1 MTEEMTFNG
10 VGMSRFF
17 RVREVIRAIGN
28 DRNISQVDAPL
39 IGTNIQKVSFG
50 AKKITVSFTMLEKT
64 AAEIE
69 ALKHELAGALHVK
82 EPARLTFEDEP
93 DKYYLAIPTGD
104 VSIGN
109 INRVCQKGEITFLVP
124 DGVAHSTTY
133 KRVVD
138 YEERQ
143 GKMVFA
149 IDNKGT
155 ADAYP
160 IITFKANDENGYYG
174 LVSERFAFE
183 AGSIEEADIVPYKHS
198 EILWDYVSN
207 NGIIKGLADGQKNVA
222 ILNDNSQN
230 LNGTLAIQSAWGRPH
245 LFLANPGGGPL
256 GNHAGS
262 VTWEIPADSVGE
274 KGALHE
280 YIWWRQIFWVN
291 PANQYGFI
299 KISFTGENGE
309 FLYGVETIK
318 RGNGLNTEYNFLTAN
333 GSGSY
338 KLVKQW
344 TFWPTHNP
352 SENPFNKDSGQSDIL
367 RRDDEVQLFWNGS
380 YQKFTVPEIKGKKS
394 IKVHVAMGAFGDK
407 PIPTRMYLDSI
418 VYRKDFVN
426 GTKDIPNRYAAG
438 STLII
443 NSENDSVF
451 LNNLPNL
458 DQVVDGSLWP
468 VIPPGKSEIEI
479 LQSSWAK
486 KKPTVSIEF
495 EERWL

>member
-17 RVREVIRAIGN
+17 RVREVVRAIGN

-64 AAEIE
+64 ATEIE
-69 ALKHELAGALHVK
+69 ALKHELAGVLHVK
-82 EPARLTFEDEP
+82 EPARMTFEDEP
-93 DKYYLAIPTGD
+93 DKYYMAIPTGD

-124 DGVAHSTTY
+124 DGVAHSVTY

-138 YEERQ
+138 YEEKQ

-198 EILWDYVSN
+198 EILWDYVTGE
-207 NGIIKGLADGQKNVA
+207 GIIKGLADGQKNVA

-245 LFLANPGGGPL
+245 LFLANPGSGPL

-318 RGNGLNTEYNFLTAN
+318 RGNSLNTEYNFLSAN

-426 GTKDIPNRYAAG
+426 GTKDVPNRYAAG
-438 STLII
+438 STLVI

-458 DQVVDGSLWP
+458 DQVIDGSLWP

-479 LQSSWAK
+479 LQSNWAK

>member
-17 RVREVIRAIGN
+17 RVREVVRAIGN

-64 AAEIE
+64 ATEIE
-69 ALKHELAGALHVK
+69 ALKHELAGVLHVK
-82 EPARLTFEDEP
+82 EPARLTFDDEP
-93 DKYYLAIPTGD
+93 DKYYMAIPTGD

-109 INRVCQKGEITFLVP
+109 INRVCQKGEITFLVS

-198 EILWDYVSN
+198 EILWDYVTGE
-207 NGIIKGLADGQKNVA
+207 GIIKGLADGQKNVA

-230 LNGTLAIQSAWGRPH
+230 LNGTLAIQSVWGRPH
-245 LFLANPGGGPL
+245 LSLANPGGGPL

-380 YQKFTVPEIKGKKS
+380 YQKFNVPEIKGKKS

-407 PIPTRMYLDSI
+407 PLPTHMYLDSI

-426 GTKDIPNRYAAG
+426 GTKDIPNRYASG

>member
-17 RVREVIRAIGN
+17 RVREVVRAIGN

-64 AAEIE
+64 ATEIE
-69 ALKHELAGALHVK
+69 ALKHELAGVLHVK

-93 DKYYLAIPTGD
+93 DKYYMAIPTGD

-138 YEERQ
+138 YEEKQ

-198 EILWDYVSN
+198 EILWDYVTGE
-207 NGIIKGLADGQKNVA
+207 GIIKGLADGQKNVA

-318 RGNGLNTEYNFLTAN
+318 RGNGLNTEYNFLAAN

>member
-10 VGMSRFF
+10 IGMSRFF
-17 RVREVIRAIGN
+17 RVREVVRAIGN

-64 AAEIE
+64 ATEIE
-69 ALKHELAGALHVK
+69 ALKHELAGVLHVK

-174 LVSERFAFE
+174 LVSEKFAFE

-198 EILWDYVSN
+198 EILWDYVSD
-207 NGIIKGLADGQKNVA
+207 NGIIKALADGQKNVA

-230 LNGTLAIQSAWGRPH
+230 LNGTLALQSAWGRPH
-245 LFLANPGGGPL
+245 LFLANHGSGPL
-256 GNHAGS
+256 GNNAGS
-262 VTWEIPADSVGE
+262 LTWDIPADSVGE
-274 KGALHE
+274 RGAINE
-280 YIWWRQIFWVN
+280 YLWWRQVFWVN

>member
-10 VGMSRFF
+10 FGMSRFF
-17 RVREVIRAIGN
+17 RVREVVRAIGN

-39 IGTNIQKVSFG
+39 IGANIQKVSFG
-50 AKKITVSFTMLEKT
+50 AKKITVSFMMLEKT
-64 AAEIE
+64 ATEIE
-69 ALKHELAGALHVK
+69 ALKHELAGVLHVK

-93 DKYYLAIPTGD
+93 DKYYMAIPTGD

-109 INRVCQKGEITFLVP
+109 INRVCQKGEITLLVP
-124 DGVAHSTTY
+124 DGVAHSVTY

-174 LVSERFAFE
+174 LVSEKFAFE

-198 EILWDYVSN
+198 EILWDYVSD

-245 LFLANPGGGPL
+245 LFLANPGSGPL
-256 GNHAGS
+256 GNNAGS
-262 VTWEIPADSVGE
+262 LTWDIPADSVGE

-318 RGNGLNTEYNFLTAN
+318 RGNGLNTEYNFLAAN

-352 SENPFNKDSGQSDIL
+352 NENPFNKDSGQSDIL

-380 YQKFTVPEIKGKKS
+380 YQKFTIPEIKGKKS

>member
-17 RVREVIRAIGN
+17 RVREVVRAIGN

-64 AAEIE
+64 ATEIE
-69 ALKHELAGALHVK
+69 ALKHELAGVLHVK
-82 EPARLTFEDEP
+82 EPARLTFDDEP
-93 DKYYLAIPTGD
+93 DKYYMAIPTGD

-109 INRVCQKGEITFLVP
+109 INRVCQKGEITFLVS

-198 EILWDYVSN
+198 EILWDYVSD

-318 RGNGLNTEYNFLTAN
+318 RGNGLNTEYNFLAAN

-407 PIPTRMYLDSI
+407 PLPTHMYLDSI

>member
-17 RVREVIRAIGN
+17 RVREVVRAIGN

-50 AKKITVSFTMLEKT
+50 AKKITVSFTMLEST
-64 AAEIE
+64 ANEIE
-69 ALKHELAGALHVK
+69 ALKHELAGVLHVK

-93 DKYYLAIPTGD
+93 DKYYMAIPTGD

-124 DGVAHSTTY
+124 DGVAHSVTY

-138 YEERQ
+138 YEEKQ

-198 EILWDYVSN
+198 EILWDYVTGE
-207 NGIIKGLADGQKNVA
+207 GIIKGLADGQKNVA

-230 LNGTLAIQSAWGRPH
+230 LNGTLAIQSVWGRPH
-245 LFLANPGGGPL
+245 LFLANRGGGPL

-318 RGNGLNTEYNFLTAN
+318 RGNGLNTEYNFLAAN
-333 GSGSY
+333 GSGGY

-344 TFWPTHNP
+344 TFWPTHNQG
-352 SENPFNKDSGQSDIL
+352 ENPFNKDSGQSDIL

-407 PIPTRMYLDSI
+407 PLPTHMYLDSI

>member
-17 RVREVIRAIGN
+17 RVREVVRAIGN

-50 AKKITVSFTMLEKT
+50 AKKITVSFTMLEST
-64 AAEIE
+64 ANEIE
-69 ALKHELAGALHVK
+69 ALKHELAGVLHVK

-93 DKYYLAIPTGD
+93 DKYYIAIPTGD

-124 DGVAHSTTY
+124 DGVAHSVTY

-138 YEERQ
+138 YEEKQ

-198 EILWDYVSN
+198 EILWDYVTGE
-207 NGIIKGLADGQKNVA
+207 GIIKGLADGQKNVA

-245 LFLANPGGGPL
+245 LFLANRGGGPL

-318 RGNGLNTEYNFLTAN
+318 RGNGLNTEYNFMASN

-407 PIPTRMYLDSI
+407 PLPTHMYLDSI

-486 KKPTVSIEF
+486 KKATVSIEF

>member
-1 MTEEMTFNG
+1 MTEEMTYNG

-17 RVREVIRAIGN
+17 RVREVVRAIGN

-69 ALKHELAGALHVK
+69 ALKHELAGVLHVK

-93 DKYYLAIPTGD
+93 DKYYMAIPTGD
-104 VSIGN
+104 ISIGN
-109 INRVCQKGEITFLVP
+109 INRICQKGEITFLVP
-124 DGVAHSTTY
+124 DGVAHSVTY

-174 LVSERFAFE
+174 LVSDRFAFE

-198 EILWDYVSN
+198 EILWDYVTGE
-207 NGIIKGLADGQKNVA
+207 GIIKGLAEGQKNVA

-245 LFLANPGGGPL
+245 LFLANPGSGPL

-262 VTWEIPADSVGE
+262 LTWDIPADSVGE

-318 RGNGLNTEYNFLTAN
+318 RGNGLNTEYNFLAAN

>member
-17 RVREVIRAIGN
+17 RVREVVRAIGN

-64 AAEIE
+64 ATEIE
-69 ALKHELAGALHVK
+69 VLKHELAGVLHVK
-82 EPARLTFEDEP
+82 EPARLAFEDEP
-93 DKYYLAIPTGD
+93 DKYYMAIPTGD

-143 GKMVFA
+143 GKMVFP

-174 LVSERFAFE
+174 LVSEKFAFE

-198 EILWDYVSN
+198 EILWDYVSD

-318 RGNGLNTEYNFLTAN
+318 RGNGLNTEYNFLAAN

>member
-17 RVREVIRAIGN
+17 RVREVVRAIGN

-64 AAEIE
+64 ATEIE
-69 ALKHELAGALHVK
+69 ALKHELAGVLHVK
-82 EPARLTFEDEP
+82 EPARLAFEDEP
-93 DKYYLAIPTGD
+93 DKYYMAIPTGD

-124 DGVAHSTTY
+124 DGVAHSVTY

-138 YEERQ
+138 YEEKQ

-183 AGSIEEADIVPYKHS
+183 VGNIEEVDGKIVSKSEVLYDYKGDKIRQAFIS
-198 EILWDYVSN
+198 
-207 NGIIKGLADGQKNVA
+207 GQKNVGITNVPEA
-222 ILNDNSQN
+222 G
-230 LNGTLAIQSAWGRPH
+230 NGTLELEALWNRHHIKLQTDGVAPARSASITWPV
-245 LFLANPGGGPL
+245 PPDSS
-256 GNHAGS
+256 GN
-262 VTWEIPADSVGE
+262 T
-274 KGALHE
+274 GALTE
-280 YIWWRQIFWVN
+280 YLWWRQIFW
-291 PANQYGFI
+291 AGHSSQYGFI
-299 KISFTGENGE
+299 KVTVTDENDK
-309 FLYGVETIK
+309 FLYGVETYK
-318 RGNGLNTEYNFLTAN
+318 RSLGLATEYNFLGADEHGGYN
-333 GSGSY
+333 VLKS
-338 KLVKQW
+338 W
-344 TFWPTHNP
+344 TFNATHLN
-352 SENPFNKDSGQSDIL
+352 EHNPFNQDRGWSDITRENDKVTFYWFGNKFSYNIPAIKDRKSAKIHVTL
-367 RRDDEVQLFWNGS
+367 SSVSDRPLVTHMYFDELYYAKTNNNHW
-380 YQKFTVPEIKGKKS
+380 ED
-394 IKVHVAMGAFGDK
+394 A
-407 PIPTRMYLDSI
+407 
-418 VYRKDFVN
+418 
-426 GTKDIPNRYAAG
+426 PNRFAAG
-438 STLII
+438 STVVI
-443 NSENDSVF
+443 NSENDNLI
-451 LNNLPNL
+451 LNNIYDL

>member
-17 RVREVIRAIGN
+17 RVREVVRAIGN

-39 IGTNIQKVSFG
+39 IGTNIQKVTFG

-64 AAEIE
+64 ATEIE
-69 ALKHELAGALHVK
+69 ALKHEIAGVLHVK

-93 DKYYLAIPTGD
+93 DKYYMAIPTGD

-138 YEERQ
+138 YEEKQ
-143 GKMVFA
+143 GKMVFS

-174 LVSERFAFE
+174 LVSDKFAFE

-198 EILWDYVSN
+198 EILWDYVSD

-318 RGNGLNTEYNFLTAN
+318 RGNGLNTEYNFLAAN

-352 SENPFNKDSGQSDIL
+352 NENPFNKDSGQSDIL

-438 STLII
+438 STLVI

>member
-1 MTEEMTFNG
+1 MTFNG

-17 RVREVIRAIGN
+17 RVREVVRAIGN

-50 AKKITVSFTMLEKT
+50 AKKITVNFTMLENT

-69 ALKHELAGALHVK
+69 ALKHELAGVLHVK

-93 DKYYLAIPTGD
+93 DKYYMAIPTGD

-124 DGVAHSTTY
+124 DGVAHSVTY

-143 GKMVFA
+143 GKMVFT

-160 IITFKANDENGYYG
+160 IITFKANEENGYYG
-174 LVSERFAFE
+174 LVSDRFAFE

-198 EILWDYVSN
+198 EILWDYVTGE
-207 NGIIKGLADGQKNVA
+207 GIIKGLADGQKNVA

-230 LNGTLAIQSAWGRPH
+230 LNGTLAIQSVWGRPH
-245 LFLANPGGGPL
+245 LSLANPGGGPL

-280 YIWWRQIFWVN
+280 YVWWRQIFWVN

-407 PIPTRMYLDSI
+407 PLPTHMYLDSI

>member
-1 MTEEMTFNG
+1 MTEEMIFNG

-17 RVREVIRAIGN
+17 RIREVIRAIGN

-64 AAEIE
+64 ATEIE
-69 ALKHELAGALHVK
+69 ALKHELAGVLHVK

-93 DKYYLAIPTGD
+93 DKYYRAIPTGD

-143 GKMVFA
+143 GKMVFP

-174 LVSERFAFE
+174 LVSDKFAFE

-198 EILWDYVSN
+198 EILWDYVSD

-318 RGNGLNTEYNFLTAN
+318 RGNGLNTEYNFLAAN
-333 GSGSY
+333 GGGSY

-426 GTKDIPNRYAAG
+426 GTKDVPNRYAAG

-443 NSENDSVF
+443 NSENDTVF
-451 LNNLPNL
+451 LNNLPDL

>member
-1 MTEEMTFNG
+1 MEEMTFNG

-17 RVREVIRAIGN
+17 RVREVVRAIGN

-64 AAEIE
+64 ATEIE
-69 ALKHELAGALHVK
+69 ALKHELAGVLHVK
-82 EPARLTFEDEP
+82 EPARLAFEDEP
-93 DKYYLAIPTGD
+93 DKYYMAIPTGD

-198 EILWDYVSN
+198 EILWDYVTGE
-207 NGIIKGLADGQKNVA
+207 GIIKGLADGQKNVA

-479 LQSSWAK
+479 LQSNWAK
-486 KKPTVSIEF
+486 KKPSVTIEF

>member
-17 RVREVIRAIGN
+17 RVREVVRAIGN

-64 AAEIE
+64 ATEIE
-69 ALKHELAGALHVK
+69 ALKHELAGVLHVK
-82 EPARLTFEDEP
+82 EPARLTFGDEP
-93 DKYYLAIPTGD
+93 DKYYMAIPTGD

-109 INRVCQKGEITFLVP
+109 INRICQKGEITLLVP
-124 DGVAHSTTY
+124 DGVAHSVTY

-174 LVSERFAFE
+174 LVSDRFAFE
-183 AGSIEEADIVPYKHS
+183 VGNIEEADIVPYKHS
-198 EILWDYVSN
+198 EILWDYVTGE
-207 NGIIKGLADGQKNVA
+207 GIIKGLADGQKNVA

-230 LNGTLAIQSAWGRPH
+230 LNGTLAIQSVWGRPH
-245 LFLANPGGGPL
+245 LSLANPGGGPL

-407 PIPTRMYLDSI
+407 PLPTHMYLDSI

-495 EERWL
+495 EKRWL

>member
-17 RVREVIRAIGN
+17 RVREVVRAIGN

-64 AAEIE
+64 ATEIE
-69 ALKHELAGALHVK
+69 ALKHELAGVLHVK

-93 DKYYLAIPTGD
+93 DKYYMAIPTGD

-138 YEERQ
+138 YEEKQ

-198 EILWDYVSN
+198 EILWDYVTGE
-207 NGIIKGLADGQKNVA
+207 GIIKGLADGQKNVA

-318 RGNGLNTEYNFLTAN
+318 RGNGLNTEYNFLSAN

>member
-1 MTEEMTFNG
+1 MTFNG

-17 RVREVIRAIGN
+17 RVREVVRAIGN

-64 AAEIE
+64 ATEIE

-93 DKYYLAIPTGD
+93 DKYYMAIPTGD

-138 YEERQ
+138 YEEKQ

-183 AGSIEEADIVPYKHS
+183 VGSIEEADIVPYKHS
-198 EILWDYVSN
+198 EILWDYVSD

>member
-17 RVREVIRAIGN
+17 RVREVVRAIGN

-64 AAEIE
+64 TAEIE
-69 ALKHELAGALHVK
+69 ALKHELAGVLHVK

-93 DKYYLAIPTGD
+93 DKYYMAIPTGD

-124 DGVAHSTTY
+124 DGVAHSVTY

-198 EILWDYVSN
+198 EILWDYVTGE
-207 NGIIKGLADGQKNVA
+207 GIIKGLADGQKNVA

-230 LNGTLAIQSAWGRPH
+230 LNGTLAIQSVWGRPH
-245 LFLANPGGGPL
+245 LSLANPGGGPL

-318 RGNGLNTEYNFLTAN
+318 RGNGLNTEYNFLAAN

-407 PIPTRMYLDSI
+407 PLPTHMYLDSI

-486 KKPTVSIEF
+486 KKPAVSIEF

>member
-1 MTEEMTFNG
+1 MSKYFKVLDVIIPIGNTRSIATSDAPFLGVNVQNVKIGPKRIKVKIKMQTRTPEEM
-10 VGMSRFF
+10 
-17 RVREVIRAIGN
+17 E
-28 DRNISQVDAPL
+28 
-39 IGTNIQKVSFG
+39 
-50 AKKITVSFTMLEKT
+50 E
-64 AAEIE
+64 
-69 ALKHELAGALHVK
+69 LKDELAGVLNVSEAK
-82 EPARLTFEDEP
+82 RITFNFKP
-93 DKYYLAIPTGD
+93 GKYYMGFVYDDITPD
-104 VSIGN
+104 N
-109 INRVCQKGEITFLVP
+109 ITRWLQKAEIDFLIP

-174 LVSERFAFE
+174 LVSEKFAFE

-198 EILWDYVSN
+198 EILWDYVSD

-245 LFLANPGGGPL
+245 LFLANHGSGPL
-256 GNHAGS
+256 GNNAGS
-262 VTWEIPADSVGE
+262 LTWEIPADSVGE

-318 RGNGLNTEYNFLTAN
+318 RGNGLNTEYNFLAAN

-438 STLII
+438 STLVI
-443 NSENDSVF
+443 NSENDTVF

>member
-17 RVREVIRAIGN
+17 RVREVVRAIGN
-28 DRNISQVDAPL
+28 DRNISQVDTPL

-50 AKKITVSFTMLEKT
+50 AKKITVSFTMLEST
-64 AAEIE
+64 ANEIE
-69 ALKHELAGALHVK
+69 ALKHELAGVLHVK

-93 DKYYLAIPTGD
+93 DKYYMAIPTGD

-198 EILWDYVSN
+198 EILWDYVTGE
-207 NGIIKGLADGQKNVA
+207 GIIKGLADGQKNVA

-245 LFLANPGGGPL
+245 LFLANRGGGPL

-274 KGALHE
+274 KGAFHE
-280 YIWWRQIFWVN
+280 YVWWRQIFWVN

-407 PIPTRMYLDSI
+407 PLPTHMYLDSI

>member
-17 RVREVIRAIGN
+17 RIREVVRAIGN

-64 AAEIE
+64 ATEIE
-69 ALKHELAGALHVK
+69 ALKHELAGVLHVK
-82 EPARLTFEDEP
+82 EPARLAFEDEP
-93 DKYYLAIPTGD
+93 DKYYMAIPTGD
-104 VSIGN
+104 VSVGN

-124 DGVAHSTTY
+124 DGVAHSVTY

-138 YEERQ
+138 YEEKQ

-183 AGSIEEADIVPYKHS
+183 VGSIEEADIVPYKHS
-198 EILWDYVSN
+198 EILWDYVSD

-426 GTKDIPNRYAAG
+426 GTKDIPNRYATG

>member
-299 KISFTGENGE
+299 KISFTGENSE

-344 TFWPTHNP
+344 TFWSTHNP

>member
-17 RVREVIRAIGN
+17 RVREVVRAIGN

-64 AAEIE
+64 ATEIE
-69 ALKHELAGALHVK
+69 ALKHELAGVLHVK
-82 EPARLTFEDEP
+82 EPARLTFDDEP
-93 DKYYLAIPTGD
+93 DKYYMAIPTGD

-109 INRVCQKGEITFLVP
+109 INRVCQKGEITFLVS

-198 EILWDYVSN
+198 EILWDYVTGE
-207 NGIIKGLADGQKNVA
+207 GIIKGLADGQKNVA

-230 LNGTLAIQSAWGRPH
+230 LNGTLAIQSVWGRPH
-245 LFLANPGGGPL
+245 LSLANPGGGPL

-380 YQKFTVPEIKGKKS
+380 YQKFNVPEIKGKKS
-394 IKVHVAMGAFGDK
+394 IKVHVALGAFGDK
-407 PIPTRMYLDSI
+407 PLPTHMYLDSI

>member
-17 RVREVIRAIGN
+17 RVREVVRAIGN

-64 AAEIE
+64 ATEIE
-69 ALKHELAGALHVK
+69 ALKHELAGVLHVK

-93 DKYYLAIPTGD
+93 DKYYMAIPTGD

-124 DGVAHSTTY
+124 DGVAHSVTY

-198 EILWDYVSN
+198 EILWDYVSD

-245 LFLANPGGGPL
+245 LFLANHGSGPL
-256 GNHAGS
+256 GNNAGS
-262 VTWEIPADSVGE
+262 LTWDIPADSVGE

-318 RGNGLNTEYNFLTAN
+318 RGNGLNTEYNFLAAN

-352 SENPFNKDSGQSDIL
+352 NENPFNKDSGQSDIL

>member
-1 MTEEMTFNG
+1 MTEEMIFNG

-17 RVREVIRAIGN
+17 RVREVVRAIGN

-64 AAEIE
+64 ATEIE
-69 ALKHELAGALHVK
+69 ALKHELAGVLHVK

-93 DKYYLAIPTGD
+93 DKYYMAIPTGD
-104 VSIGN
+104 VSVGN

-124 DGVAHSTTY
+124 DGVVHSTTY
-133 KRVVD
+133 KRIVD

-198 EILWDYVSN
+198 EILWDYVTGE
-207 NGIIKGLADGQKNVA
+207 GIIKGLADGQKNVA

-274 KGALHE
+274 RGAINE
-280 YIWWRQIFWVN
+280 YLWWRQVFWVN

-318 RGNGLNTEYNFLTAN
+318 RGNGLNTEYNFLAAN
-333 GSGSY
+333 GNGGY
-338 KLVKQW
+338 RLVKQW
-344 TFWPTHNP
+344 TFWPTHNQG
-352 SENPFNKDSGQSDIL
+352 ENPFTKDTGWCDLI
-367 RRDDEVQLFWNGS
+367 RRNDKVQVHWYGTHPE
-380 YQKFTVPEIKGKKS
+380 FTIPEIAGKKS
-394 IKVHVAMGAFGDK
+394 VKVHVAFGAFGDK

>member
-1 MTEEMTFNG
+1 MTEEMIFNG

-17 RVREVIRAIGN
+17 RVREVVRAIGN

-64 AAEIE
+64 ATEIE
-69 ALKHELAGALHVK
+69 ALKHELAGVLHVK

-93 DKYYLAIPTGD
+93 DKYYMAIPTGD
-104 VSIGN
+104 VSVGN

-133 KRVVD
+133 KRIVD

-198 EILWDYVSN
+198 EILWDYVTGE
-207 NGIIKGLADGQKNVA
+207 GIIKGLADGQKNVA

-230 LNGTLAIQSAWGRPH
+230 LNGTLAIQSVWGRPH
-245 LFLANPGGGPL
+245 LSLANPGGGPL

-318 RGNGLNTEYNFLTAN
+318 RGNGLNTEYNFLAAN

-380 YQKFTVPEIKGKKS
+380 YQKFTIPEIKGKKS

-407 PIPTRMYLDSI
+407 PLPTHMYLDSI

>member
-17 RVREVIRAIGN
+17 RVREVVRAIGN

-50 AKKITVSFTMLEKT
+50 AKKITVRFTMLEKT
-64 AAEIE
+64 ATEIE
-69 ALKHELAGALHVK
+69 VLKHELAGVLHVK

-93 DKYYLAIPTGD
+93 DKYYMAIPTGD

-124 DGVAHSTTY
+124 DGVAHSVTY

-198 EILWDYVSN
+198 EILWDYVTD

-245 LFLANPGGGPL
+245 LSLVNRGSGPL
-256 GNHAGS
+256 GNNAGS
-262 VTWEIPADSVGE
+262 LTWDIPADSVGE
-274 KGALHE
+274 TGAINE
-280 YIWWRQIFWVN
+280 YLWWRQVFWVN

-318 RGNGLNTEYNFLTAN
+318 RGNGLNTEYNFLAAN
-333 GSGSY
+333 GSGGY
-338 KLVKQW
+338 RLVKQW
-344 TFWPTHNP
+344 TFWPTHNQG
-352 SENPFNKDSGQSDIL
+352 ENPFTKDTGWCDLI
-367 RRDDEVQLFWNGS
+367 RRNDKVQVHWYGTHPE
-380 YQKFTVPEIKGKKS
+380 FTIPEIAGKKS
-394 IKVHVAMGAFGDK
+394 VKVHVAIGAFGDK
-407 PIPTRMYLDSI
+407 PAPTRMYLDSI

-426 GTKDIPNRYAAG
+426 GTKDVPNRYAAG
-438 STLII
+438 STVVI
-443 NSENDSVF
+443 NSENDSLI
-451 LNNLPNL
+451 LNNIPDL

>member
-64 AAEIE
+64 ATEIE
-69 ALKHELAGALHVK
+69 ALKHELAGVLHVK

-183 AGSIEEADIVPYKHS
+183 TGSIEEADIVPYKHS
-198 EILWDYVSN
+198 EILWDYVSD

-245 LFLANPGGGPL
+245 LFLANHGNGSL
-256 GNHAGS
+256 GNNAGS
-262 VTWEIPADSVGE
+262 LTWDIPADSVGE

-318 RGNGLNTEYNFLTAN
+318 RGNGLNTEYNFLAAN

-352 SENPFNKDSGQSDIL
+352 NENPFNKDSGQSDIL

-438 STLII
+438 STLVI

-486 KKPTVSIEF
+486 KKPSVTIEF

>member
-17 RVREVIRAIGN
+17 RVREVVRAIGN

-50 AKKITVSFTMLEKT
+50 AKKITVSFTMLEST
-64 AAEIE
+64 ANEIE
-69 ALKHELAGALHVK
+69 ALKHELAGVLHVK

-93 DKYYLAIPTGD
+93 DKYYMAIPTGD

-124 DGVAHSTTY
+124 NGVAHSVTY

-138 YEERQ
+138 YEEKQ

-198 EILWDYVSN
+198 EILWDYVTGE
-207 NGIIKGLADGQKNVA
+207 GIIKGLADGQKNVA

-230 LNGTLAIQSAWGRPH
+230 LNGTLAIQSVWGRPH
-245 LFLANPGGGPL
+245 LSLANPGGGPL

-280 YIWWRQIFWVN
+280 YVWWRQIFWVN

-407 PIPTRMYLDSI
+407 PLPTHMYLDSI

>member
-17 RVREVIRAIGN
+17 RVREVVRAIGN

-64 AAEIE
+64 ATEIE
-69 ALKHELAGALHVK
+69 ALKHELAGVLHVK

-93 DKYYLAIPTGD
+93 DKYYMAIPTGD

-124 DGVAHSTTY
+124 DGVAHSVTY

-155 ADAYP
+155 AYAYP

-198 EILWDYVSN
+198 EILWDYVTGE
-207 NGIIKGLADGQKNVA
+207 GIIKGLAEGQKNVA

-230 LNGTLAIQSAWGRPH
+230 LNGTLAIQSVWGRPH
-245 LFLANPGGGPL
+245 LSLANPGGGPL

-280 YIWWRQIFWVN
+280 YLWWRQIFWVN

-318 RGNGLNTEYNFLTAN
+318 RGNGLNTEYNFLAAN
-333 GSGSY
+333 GIGGY
-338 KLVKQW
+338 RLVKQW
-344 TFWPTHNP
+344 TFWPTHNQG
-352 SENPFNKDSGQSDIL
+352 ENPFTKDSGQSDIQ
-367 RRDDEVQLFWNGS
+367 RRDDEVQLFWRGA
-380 YQKFTVPEIKGKKS
+380 YPKFNIPEIKGKKS

-407 PIPTRMYLDSI
+407 PIPTHMYLDSV

-479 LQSSWAK
+479 LQSAWAK
-486 KKPTVSIEF
+486 KKPTVTIEF

>member
-1 MTEEMTFNG
+1 
-10 VGMSRFF
+10 MSRFF
-17 RVREVIRAIGN
+17 RVREVVRAIGN

-50 AKKITVSFTMLEKT
+50 AKKITVNFTMLENT

-69 ALKHELAGALHVK
+69 ALKHELAGVLHVK

-93 DKYYLAIPTGD
+93 DKYYMAIPTGD

-124 DGVAHSTTY
+124 DGVAHSVTY

-143 GKMVFA
+143 GKMVFT

-160 IITFKANDENGYYG
+160 IITFKANEENGYYG
-174 LVSERFAFE
+174 LVSDRFAFE

-198 EILWDYVSN
+198 EILWDYVTGE
-207 NGIIKGLADGQKNVA
+207 GIIKGLADGQKNVA

-230 LNGTLAIQSAWGRPH
+230 LNGTLAIQSVWGRPH
-245 LFLANPGGGPL
+245 LSLANPGGGPL

-280 YIWWRQIFWVN
+280 YVWWRQIFWVN

-407 PIPTRMYLDSI
+407 PLPTHMYLDSI

>member
-10 VGMSRFF
+10 IGMSRFF
-17 RVREVIRAIGN
+17 RVREVVRAIGN

-64 AAEIE
+64 ATEIE
-69 ALKHELAGALHVK
+69 ALKHELAGVLHVK

-93 DKYYLAIPTGD
+93 DKYYMAIPTGD

-138 YEERQ
+138 YEEKQ

-198 EILWDYVSN
+198 EILWDYVTGE
-207 NGIIKGLADGQKNVA
+207 GIIKGLAEGQKNVA

-245 LFLANPGGGPL
+245 LFLANPGSGPL

-262 VTWEIPADSVGE
+262 LTWDIPADSVGE

-318 RGNGLNTEYNFLTAN
+318 RGNGLNTEYNFLSAN

-486 KKPTVSIEF
+486 KKPAVSIEF

>member
-17 RVREVIRAIGN
+17 RVREVVRAIGN

-64 AAEIE
+64 ATEIE

-93 DKYYLAIPTGD
+93 DKYYMAIPTGD

-138 YEERQ
+138 YEEKQ

-183 AGSIEEADIVPYKHS
+183 VGSIEEADIVPYKHS
-198 EILWDYVSN
+198 EILWDYVSD

>member
-17 RVREVIRAIGN
+17 RVREVVRAIGN

-64 AAEIE
+64 ATEIE
-69 ALKHELAGALHVK
+69 ALKHELAGVLHVK

-93 DKYYLAIPTGD
+93 DKYYMAIPTGG

>member
-1 MTEEMTFNG
+1 MTEEMIFNG

-17 RVREVIRAIGN
+17 RVREVVRVIGN

-64 AAEIE
+64 PAEIE
-69 ALKHELAGALHVK
+69 ALKHELAGVLHVK
-82 EPARLTFEDEP
+82 EPARLAFEDEP
-93 DKYYLAIPTGD
+93 DKYYMAIPTGD

-160 IITFKANDENGYYG
+160 VITFKANSENGYYG
-174 LVSERFAFE
+174 LVSDKFAFE

-198 EILWDYVSN
+198 EILWDYVSD
-207 NGIIKGLADGQKNVA
+207 NGIIKGLAEGQKNVA

-230 LNGTLAIQSAWGRPH
+230 LNGTLGLQSAWGRPH
-245 LFLANPGGGPL
+245 LFLANRGSGPL

-262 VTWEIPADSVGE
+262 ITWNIPADSTGE
-274 KGALHE
+274 IGALHE
-280 YIWWRQIFWVN
+280 YMWWRQIFWVN

-318 RGNGLNTEYNFLTAN
+318 RGNGLDTEYNFLASN
-333 GSGSY
+333 GNGGY

-352 SENPFNKDSGQSDIL
+352 GGNPFSKDGGQSDIQ
-367 RRDDEVQLFWNGS
+367 RRDDEVQLFWRGA
-380 YQKFTVPEIKGKKS
+380 YPKFVIPEIKGKKS
-394 IKVHVAMGAFGDK
+394 VKVNVAFGAFGDK
-407 PIPTRMYLDSI
+407 PIPTHMYLDSI

-438 STLII
+438 STLVI

-451 LNNLPNL
+451 LNNLPDL

-479 LQSSWAK
+479 LQSDWAK
-486 KKPTVSIEF
+486 KKPSVTIEF

>member
-17 RVREVIRAIGN
+17 RVREVVRAIGN

-64 AAEIE
+64 ATEIE
-69 ALKHELAGALHVK
+69 ALKHELAGVLHVK

-93 DKYYLAIPTGD
+93 DKYYMAIPTGD

-138 YEERQ
+138 YEEKQ

-198 EILWDYVSN
+198 EILWDYVTGE
-207 NGIIKGLADGQKNVA
+207 GIIKGLADGQKNVA

-245 LFLANPGGGPL
+245 LFLANPGSGPL

-318 RGNGLNTEYNFLTAN
+318 RGNGLNTEYNFLAAN

-443 NSENDSVF
+443 NSENDNVF

>member
-17 RVREVIRAIGN
+17 RVREVVRAIGN

-69 ALKHELAGALHVK
+69 ALKHELAGVLHVK

-93 DKYYLAIPTGD
+93 DKYYMAIPTGD

-124 DGVAHSTTY
+124 DGVAHSVTY

-198 EILWDYVSN
+198 EILWDYVTGE
-207 NGIIKGLADGQKNVA
+207 GIIKGLADGQKNVA

-245 LFLANPGGGPL
+245 LFLANPGSGPL

-262 VTWEIPADSVGE
+262 LTWDIPADSVGE

-318 RGNGLNTEYNFLTAN
+318 RGNGLNTEYNFLAAN

>member
-17 RVREVIRAIGN
+17 RVREVVRAIGN
-28 DRNISQVDAPL
+28 DRNISQVDTPL

-50 AKKITVSFTMLEKT
+50 AKKITVSFTMLEST
-64 AAEIE
+64 ANEIE
-69 ALKHELAGALHVK
+69 ALKHELAGVLHVK

-93 DKYYLAIPTGD
+93 DKYYMAIPTGD

-124 DGVAHSTTY
+124 DGIAHSTTY

-198 EILWDYVSN
+198 EILWDYVTGE
-207 NGIIKGLADGQKNVA
+207 GIIKGLADGQKNVA

-245 LFLANPGGGPL
+245 LFLANRGGGPL

-318 RGNGLNTEYNFLTAN
+318 RGNGLNTEYNFLAAN

-407 PIPTRMYLDSI
+407 PLPTHMYLDSI